1 MIKTV
6 LCLMVPVVFQAG
18 QAPASRQTPPR
29 AAASRPAGVDL
40 RVTDRTGATLA
51 DARVAAEG
59 AVSRSGVT
67 DASGLVTFRN
77 LPAGTYR
84 LHIEHDGYVALE
96 KEMAVAAGSTITG
109 QAALTAAPPP
119 PAPAPPPPPPP
130 PAPAPTAPALAP
142 GDPRLLSIPDFVDAQ
157 RMGREGVKTS
167 PIGCSGATQARMIQ
181 VRDPLVAHTH
191 ADADEIL
198 YVVAGD
204 ATVKMAGKNQ
214 AVTSGWLVVVPREM
228 EFSVTRAGRNP
239 VILVSAIGGPP
250 CPQSGIN

>member
-119 PAPAPPPPPPP
+119 PAPARR
-130 PAPAPTAPALAP
+130 
-142 GDPRLLSIPDFVDAQ
+142 RLLLLRRPRPQ
-157 RMGREGVKTS
+157 RRLWRPAIRGCCRF
-167 PIGCSGATQARMIQ
+167 PISSTR
-181 VRDPLVAHTH
+181 
-191 ADADEIL
+191 
-198 YVVAGD
+198 
-204 ATVKMAGKNQ
+204 
-214 AVTSGWLVVVPREM
+214 SGWAAKGSR
-228 EFSVTRAGRNP
+228 RAR
-239 VILVSAIGGPP
+239 SAARARRRPG
-250 CPQSGIN
+250 